1 MGKKNAA
8 AFDVGGSDLVTGFL
22 LRPQSWNRLL
32 AFAIRTW
39 CVESRGAGKKKGK
52 HTALDSSLCFG
63 VFKQQLNFGCALV
76 LL

>member
-39 CVESRGAGKKKGK
+39 CVESLGEQAKKKGK
-52 HTALDSSLCFG
+52 HTALDSS
-63 VFKQQLNFGCALV
+63 VSSSSS
-76 LL
+76 